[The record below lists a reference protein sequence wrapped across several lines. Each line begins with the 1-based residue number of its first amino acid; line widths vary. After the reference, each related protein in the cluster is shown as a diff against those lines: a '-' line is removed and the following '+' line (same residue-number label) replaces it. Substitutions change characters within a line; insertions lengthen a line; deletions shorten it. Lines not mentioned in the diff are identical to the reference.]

1 MSDITNLRVITGDIT
16 NIVIGNTDTTVLNV
30 QNGDVTTLLATPATI
45 TLDRI
50 LTMSD
55 VEPSD
60 IARESSPGILEIA
73 SRADHVHSIANTLLD
88 GGNY

>member
-1 MSDITNLRVITGDIT
+1 MADATILQVNTGDIT
-16 NIVIGNTDTTVLNV
+16 NLSVSSGDASILSVK
-30 QNGDVTTLLATPATI
+30 NGDITTIVGAPTTI
-45 TLDRI
+45 TLERI

-55 VEPSD
+55 VTPSD
-60 IARESSPGILEIA
+60 IARTADSGVLEVA

>member
-1 MSDITNLRVITGDIT
+1 MADITTLRVDTGDVTNISVTESDITSVTVRDGDIT
-16 NIVIGNTDTTVLNV
+16 VLN
-30 QNGDVTTLLATPATI
+30 AAPATI
-45 TLDRI
+45 TLERI

-55 VEPSD
+55 
-60 IARESSPGILEIA
+60 ARPFDVARSGSAGVLEQA

>member
-1 MSDITNLRVITGDIT
+1 MADITTLRVNTGDVTNISVTESDITSVTVRDGDIT
-16 NIVIGNTDTTVLNV
+16 VINS
-30 QNGDVTTLLATPATI
+30 APATI
-45 TLDRI
+45 TLERI

-55 VEPSD
+55 ATPFDV
-60 IARESSPGILEIA
+60 ARSGSAGVLEQA